1 MNVRTPDPCIYSLTG
16 YPGTGKYTVAKEL
29 VRQLLALGHEAR
41 LVDNHTV
48 SDPILRLVPI
58 RDDTPVPVEVWDR
71 VREVGRAV
79 RTTIATISPP
89 DWSFVFTN
97 FVNHT
102 PEDAAHYDRLAELA
116 ASAQL
121 PVRPGPADGRG
132 RRAPATHRATGA
144 GGAATRS
151 RILRFARAR
160 TTCATR
166 CSDRR
171 TNSSWSST

>member
-16 YPGTGKYTVAKEL
+16 YPGTGKYTIAKEL
-29 VRQLLALGHEAR
+29 VRQLVALGHEGR

-97 FVNHT
+97 FVDHT
-102 PEDAAHYDRLAELA
+102 PEDAAHYACSPSSRKH
-116 ASAQL
+116 
-121 PVRPGPADGRG
+121 
-132 RRAPATHRATGA
+132 ATA
-144 GGAATRS
+144 GSCRYG
-151 RILRFARAR
+151 
-160 TTCATR
+160 
-166 CSDRR
+166 
-171 TNSSWSST
+171 